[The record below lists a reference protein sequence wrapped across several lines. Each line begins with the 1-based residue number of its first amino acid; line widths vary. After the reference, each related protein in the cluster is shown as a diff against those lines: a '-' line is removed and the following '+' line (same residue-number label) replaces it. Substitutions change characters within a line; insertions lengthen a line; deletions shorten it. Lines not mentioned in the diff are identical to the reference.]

1 MQKPDDA
8 ILLIQE
14 HLISVCMDLVEYGD
28 DDEEDVRTDFEELL
42 MILLE
47 SLQLKVSATSKTKTG
62 KEFTCKITIPQA

>member
-47 SLQLKVSATSKTKTG
+47 SLQLKVSARSKTKPV
-62 KEFTCKITIPQA
+62 KNLLVK